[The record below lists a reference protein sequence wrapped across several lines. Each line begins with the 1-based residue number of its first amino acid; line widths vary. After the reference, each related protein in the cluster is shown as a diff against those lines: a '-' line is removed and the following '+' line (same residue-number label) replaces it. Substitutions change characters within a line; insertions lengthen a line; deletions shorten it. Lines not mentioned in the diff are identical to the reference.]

1 MASYPKFPALK
12 PKRSTPQSNV
22 LSGWKDI
29 ANYLGKGVR
38 TVQRYEQTFQLP
50 VRRPSGGPRGAVI
63 ASRPELD
70 DWVSHRFLRPRRT
83 PVREHV
89 GDLKRRILEM
99 HRLCAEGQELG
110 EALAA
115 QRSALHSGL
124 GRLLNTLSDPDL
136 WQKTEKHKEVATQQK
151 AHATEMIEV
160 ARNMSARAIEMRTP
174 SRRRLIA
181 NC

>member
-1 MASYPKFPALK
+1 MASYPKFPAVK

-22 LSGWKDI
+22 LSGWKNI

-38 TVQRYEQTFQLP
+38 TAQRYEQAFQLP
-50 VRRPSGGPRGAVI
+50 VRRPAGGPRGIVM
-63 ASRPELD
+63 ASCLELD

-83 PVREHV
+83 PVRQHV
-89 GDLKRRILEM
+89 GDLKRGIVEM
-99 HRLCAEGQELG
+99 HRLCAEGQELR
-110 EALAA
+110 EALDA

-124 GRLLNTLSDPDL
+124 GRLLHTLSDPDL
-136 WQKTEKHKEVATQQK
+136 WQKTEKQKEVATQQK
-151 AHATEMIEV
+151 ARAIEMIEV

-174 SRRRLIA
+174 SRRHLIE